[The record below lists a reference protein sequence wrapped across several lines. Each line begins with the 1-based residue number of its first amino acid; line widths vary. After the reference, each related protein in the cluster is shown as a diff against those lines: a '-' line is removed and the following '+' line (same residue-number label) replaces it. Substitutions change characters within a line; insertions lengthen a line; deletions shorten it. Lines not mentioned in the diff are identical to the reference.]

1 MIRPMLKDNIHAT
14 DVSMAEAIV
23 GCTSEGEDGF

>member
-1 MIRPMLKDNIHAT
+1 MIRTVPKYNIYAN

-23 GCTSEGEDGF
+23 GCTIQGEDGF